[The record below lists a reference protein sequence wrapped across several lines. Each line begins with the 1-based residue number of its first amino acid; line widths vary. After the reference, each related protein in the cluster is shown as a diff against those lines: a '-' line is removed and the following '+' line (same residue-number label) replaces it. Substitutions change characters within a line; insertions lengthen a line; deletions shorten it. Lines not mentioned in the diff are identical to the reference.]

1 MESDEEAF
9 IEVEIQKGL
18 DKLTEADLES
28 SDTSASDVLNSD
40 NSSSED
46 VNEVLNSGI
55 LIGEEQ
61 NYGFPVKIN
70 FNPFLYLRLN
80 IIIM

>member
-1 MESDEEAF
+1 MFFTILKVDKMESDEEAF

-61 NYGFPVKIN
+61 IMGFQ
-70 FNPFLYLRLN
+70 
-80 IIIM
+80 